1 MTFGHDVPDND
12 PVAAR
17 LRAALNAEADMVQP
31 SDDST
36 LHTIRGRI
44 DGERSPWWRSGLT
57 AAAAAAV
64 VVLLAIG
71 AGALLFGGGDDKNPA
86 VVAGPTGSTTQ
97 SSSPNV
103 SDATATPTSA
113 PPEQGEPMD
122 VAWVYYLADDPSAG
136 IRLYREQ
143 HPLDS
148 GDADPVRD
156 AVQQMLSVPPADP
169 DYSSPW
175 PAGTELLGL
184 EIENDTAV
192 VDLSDFVQVGAE
204 TEQAAV
210 QQLVH
215 TVTANDPDLA
225 QVRLLVNGEAP
236 PSGHQDWS
244 EPVARAPQ
252 VDTLGFIWLLHPSE
266 GSTVES
272 PVKIVGYGTAFEG
285 TVSWEVR
292 KAGSDEVVAEGFT
305 QAGSMGEFAD
315 FRDTVELP
323 AGQYEIRAFE
333 SSAEDG
339 RPIHVDDKT
348 FTVGE

>member
-1 MTFGHDVPDND
+1 
-12 PVAAR
+12 
-17 LRAALNAEADMVQP
+17 
-31 SDDST
+31 
-36 LHTIRGRI
+36 
-44 DGERSPWWRSGLT
+44 
-57 AAAAAAV
+57 
-64 VVLLAIG
+64 
-71 AGALLFGGGDDKNPA
+71 
-86 VVAGPTGSTTQ
+86 
-97 SSSPNV
+97 
-103 SDATATPTSA
+103 
-113 PPEQGEPMD
+113 MD
-122 VAWVYYLADDPSAG
+122 VAWVYYLADDPATG
-136 IRLYREQ
+136 VRLYREQ

-148 GDADPVRD
+148 GGADAVRD

-175 PAGTELLGL
+175 PMDTEVLGL
-184 EIENDTAV
+184 EVEGDTAV
-192 VDLSDFVQVGAE
+192 VDLSGFVQVGAA

-215 TVTANDPDLA
+215 TVTANDPDVS
-225 QVRLLVNGEAP
+225 QVRLLVNGEVP
-236 PSGHQDWS
+236 PSGHEDWS

-252 VDTLGFIWLLHPSE
+252 VDTLGFIWLLNPSE
-266 GSTVES
+266 GSTVDS

-292 KAGSDEVVAEGFT
+292 PAGTDEVVAEGFT

-315 FRDTVELP
+315 FHDTVELAP
-323 AGQYEIRAFE
+323 GTYEIRAFE